1 MKIPP
6 PPPANRKPLALV
18 ALIATALLAF
28 VPLEQS
34 QAQLYIDVYQSQD
47 NPTNQTL
54 WIFSGSGTT
63 RTLYSVRNSN
73 AGNDNRHRRD
83 TWEVDDNS
91 GDLYAGT
98 EPNNLHIALS
108 PLLSS
113 SNAKDIAS
121 INARIP
127 GGGKTNITF
136 KTGNNA
142 NRNRTISHM
151 FMSGNATGHL
161 YRDDMG
167 IRVSG
172 GSFTFQN
179 NDASSWSG
187 AGLLNKPF
195 SEFETGSTDGIFTF
209 NNQAGLANTGP
220 AFAANSRG
228 SVQVRFHR
236 GTIIP
241 EPEEYA
247 LVFGLFALGFVVVRR
262 HRQKKR
268 RQQTATS

>member
-1 MKIPP
+1 MVVS
-6 PPPANRKPLALV
+6 ALSS
-18 ALIATALLAF
+18 LF

-47 NPTNQTL
+47 DANQTL
-54 WIFSGSGTT
+54 WIFSGTGTA
-63 RTLYSVRNSN
+63 RTLYSVRNSASGN
-73 AGNDNRHRRD
+73 ANRHRRD

-98 EPNNLHIALS
+98 EPSNLHIALS

-121 INARIP
+121 LNARIP
-127 GGGKTNITF
+127 GGGKTNITFAASATNTPTFTF

-142 NRNRTISHM
+142 NRNRTISHL
-151 FMSGNATGHL
+151 FMNGGVSGFY
-161 YRDDMG
+161 YRDDLG
-167 IRVSG
+167 VRVSG
-172 GSFTFQN
+172 GSFTYQA

-187 AGLLNKPF
+187 AGILAKPIGD
-195 SEFETGSTDGIFTF
+195 FEMGTF
-209 NNQAGLANTGP
+209 NNQAGLNDTGP
-220 AFAANSRG
+220 SFAANSRG
-228 SVQVRFHR
+228 SVQVRFHH

-247 LVFGLFALGFVVVRR
+247 FVFGLFALAFVLFRRR
-262 HRQKKR
+262 HQQRKR
-268 RQQTATS
+268 RQQIAATS